1 MPPHTFSTGEPAKEV
16 DELHAGNSRGLQV
29 YRLSMAGS
37 HDFLGKLSRYSCL
50 EEVPIFKKGKDVLL
64 LCSACLKCVL
74 FLASTS

>member
-1 MPPHTFSTGEPAKEV
+1 MLPHTFSTGEPAKEV

-37 HDFLGKLSRYSCL
+37 HDFLWKLRYSCL
-50 EEVPIFKKGKDVLL
+50 ADVPIFKKGKDVLL